1 MLQLNNQVI
10 INTHA
15 SVSAKNTVLNLQ
27 HFPDFNLVPEN
38 PWHAL
43 FMEKGI
49 TRFQDACRYVSQLKY
64 GRISDVHQP
73 ALVLHEQ
80 RGTCSSKHQLLA
92 LLATGYPDI
101 QLRVGIYLMQE
112 SNTPGVGNVLS
123 AHGLTEIPEA
133 HCYLEYHN
141 EVFDFTM
148 PHKQLEFQST
158 LQLSKVIENPL
169 TLLQYKTAFHKAYLH
184 EWIQSRQI
192 PFTAD
197 ATWQIREKC
206 IAALSM

>member
-1 MLQLNNQVI
+1 M
-10 INTHA
+10 
-15 SVSAKNTVLNLQ
+15 NLQ
-27 HFPDFNLVPEN
+27 SFPDFNLVPQN
-38 PWHAL
+38 HWHSL
-43 FMEKGI
+43 FIDKGI
-49 TRFQDACRYVSQLKY
+49 TRFQQACLHVAQLKY
-64 GRISDVHQP
+64 GRISDAQQP
-73 ALVLHEQ
+73 ALVLHEN

-92 LLATGYPDI
+92 LLANNYADI

-133 HCYLEYHN
+133 HCYLAYRN

-169 TLLQYKTAFHKAYLH
+169 TLLQYKIAFHKAYLH